1 MVTTEL
7 GTCLVKDRHLHLNS
21 LLRFLI
27 AFDIS
32 LEILPKRRKLLVRI
46 LKDTLPSQQG
56 DTIQAYELIIFS
68 KLRIIYQKLEELRL
82 RDRGDDPS

>member
-1 MVTTEL
+1 
-7 GTCLVKDRHLHLNS
+7 
-21 LLRFLI
+21 LI

-82 RDRGDDPS
+82 RDRGMIRLNYFKCPIISFSLIE